1 MTKIAI
7 AGGNDNHHLELAL
20 TKPEE
25 ETNFAEALPQYGV
38 VLVMQET
45 SEQELIDLS
54 KDLPTDTHLVTYE
67 TPNFTVGCD
76 AVRAYKMSDIFDCYT
91 DAGLKVRAITSG
103 FGSIKPKLFQDSQKK
118 K

>member
-7 AGGNDNHHLELAL
+7 AGGNDNFHLELAQ

-25 ETNFAEALPQYGV
+25 ETNFAEAMNQYGV
-38 VLVMQET
+38 ILMMQET

-54 KDLPTDTHLVTYE
+54 SDLPTDTHLVTYE
-67 TPNFTVGCD
+67 TPNFTIGVD
-76 AVRAYKMSDIFDCYT
+76 AVRAYKMSDIFDCYK

-103 FGSIKPKLFQDSQKK
+103 FGSIKPKLFIDSKK
-118 K
+118 Q